1 MIRIATIVGARP
13 QFIKCAPV
21 SRQLRKLA
29 NEVLIHTGQHY
40 DDNMNEVFFRDLDLP
55 RPDWNLGVGSG
66 FHGAQTGKMLER
78 IEEVLIKEKP
88 DYVLTYGDT
97 NSTLAGALATAKL
110 GIRVAHIEAGLR
122 SYNRQM
128 PEEINRVL
136 VDHLS
141 SLLFCPTQTAV
152 GNLMH
157 EGITQGVHL
166 VGDVMYDAVLEFTEI
181 ANKRSTILTD
191 LNLNPKEY
199 LLATVHRASNTDCE
213 ENLRNIVMALRAT
226 DEPVIFPVHP
236 RTRNYLREF
245 GLDGTPSANGR
256 LQLVEPLGY
265 LDMLILEQNARLILT
280 DSGGVQKEAYFFRV
294 PCITLRPETEWL
306 ETVETGWNV
315 VVGANRAQIMSLLNG
330 KQRPRGTPPALFG
343 NGRAAER
350 IVSELTEAL
359 AL

>member
-1 MIRIATIVGARP
+1 MKIATIVGARP

-21 SRQLRKLA
+21 SRQLRKVTT
-29 NEVLIHTGQHY
+29 EVLIHTGQHY
-40 DDNMNEVFFRDLDLP
+40 DDNMNEVFFRDLHLP
-55 RPDWNLGVGSG
+55 KPDWNLGVGSAL
-66 FHGAQTGKMLER
+66 HGGQTGQMLAR

-97 NSTLAGALATAKL
+97 NSTLAGALAAAKL
-110 GIRVAHIEAGLR
+110 GIQVAHIEAGLR
-122 SYNRQM
+122 SFNRQM

-136 VDHLS
+136 VDHVS

-152 GNLMH
+152 GNLKN

-166 VGDVMYDAVLEFTEI
+166 VGDVMYDAMLQFTEI
-181 ANKRSTILTD
+181 ANQRSTILKD
-191 LNLNPKEY
+191 LKLKPKEY
-199 LLATVHRASNTDCE
+199 LLATIHRPSNTDCE
-213 ENLRNIVMALRAT
+213 ENLRNILMALQAN

-245 GLDGTPSANGR
+245 GLDEAGSINGR

-265 LDMLILEQNARLILT
+265 LDMLMLEQNARLILT

-294 PCITLRPETEWL
+294 PCVTLRTETEWL

-315 VVGANRAQIMSLLNG
+315 VAGTNVAQIMSLVNG
-330 KQRPRGTPPALFG
+330 KHWPQGTPPALFG

-350 IVSELTEAL
+350 IVSELAL
-359 AL
+359 H